1 MIKLIRQIWRFG
13 IVGGICTIVDFA
25 ILTVLHEFF
34 DLHYLIANG
43 FSFAVSV
50 VFNYVLSMRYVFQGK
65 EDSNKTNEFI
75 IFVILSAVGLGL
87 NQLIMWGTV
96 DGLGIYYVAAK
107 VIATA
112 IVMIYNFVTRKLLL
126 EKK

>member
-25 ILTVLHEFF
+25 ILTGLHEFLGF
-34 DLHYLIANG
+34 HYLLANG
-43 FSFAVSV
+43 VSFAVSV
-50 VFNYVLSMRYVFQGK
+50 VFNYVLSMKYVFQGK
-65 EDSNKTNEFI
+65 DESNKTREFI
-75 IFVILSAVGLGL
+75 IFVILSAIGLGL

-96 DGLGIYYVAAK
+96 DGLGIFYVAAK

-112 IVMIYNFVTRKLLL
+112 VVMIYNFVTRKLLL

>member
-65 EDSNKTNEFI
+65 EDSNKTSEFI
-75 IFVILSAVGLGL
+75 IFVILSAIGLGL